1 MTQIQIPLAHKPQF
15 GLAGRRSGE
24 KTSGPESR
32 IGLHYFPDTLH
43 YREQDLA
50 TWLPEL
56 QALGVG
62 WLTLIAPSERAIP
75 EDFIRGLV
83 SAGIQPVLHFP
94 IPLTQAGRDLHLNI
108 LFENYARWGVQF
120 AALFDRPNLRSSWPS
135 AAWTQTDLVE
145 RFLDFFLPHANAAF
159 QSGLAPVFAPLEPG
173 GDYWDTA
180 FLQTA
185 LRGLERRGQHRLV
198 ESLGLSAFAWSSNQP
213 LDWGAG
219 GPERWPA
226 SQPYFTPPNSQDQL
240 GFRIFEW
247 YLAIAQA
254 ETGLSL
260 PVILLRTGNRLEKG
274 LQGDPGALQKH
285 TEQNLAIAEL
295 LSKAPKLKKSPSAAF
310 SSRAQNEEELPDEAI
325 EQVLCANFWL
335 LSASHESPHAPN
347 AWYHAQGGNL
357 PVVNALKQW
366 SALRGKPE
374 EITGKGRQFGEISP
388 GAHPIEHYLLL
399 PLYAWGVADWDLEA
413 IKPFLQQHH
422 PTVGF
427 SVYEA
432 RLARRVTIFG
442 DGANLSPDSLTILRL
457 AGCQV
462 ERLGQDGTLLAQS
475 E

>member
-1 MTQIQIPLAHKPQF
+1 MTQIQNPLAHNPQTGPANRTAGGKPT
-15 GLAGRRSGE
+15 GA
-24 KTSGPESR
+24 KSR
-32 IGLHYFPDTLH
+32 LGLHYYPDTFH

-50 TWLPEL
+50 TWLAEL

-94 IPLTQAGRDLHLNI
+94 IPLNQAGRDLHLNV
-108 LFENYARWGVQF
+108 LFENYGRWGVKYS
-120 AALFDRPNLRSSWPS
+120 ALFDRPNLRSSWPA
-135 AAWTQTDLVE
+135 AAWAQTDLVE
-145 RFLDFFLPHANAAF
+145 RFLDFFLPHANAAL

-185 LRGLERRGQHRLV
+185 LRSMERRGQHRLV
-198 ESLGLSAFAWSSNQP
+198 ESLGLSAFAWTNNQP

-226 SQPYFTPPNSQDQL
+226 SQPYYTPPNSQDQL
-240 GFRIFEW
+240 GFRIFDW
-247 YLAIAQA
+247 YQAIAQA
-254 ETGLSL
+254 ETGLAM
-260 PVILLRTGNRLEKG
+260 PIILLRAGSRLEKG

-285 TEQNLAIAEL
+285 AEQNLAIAEL
-295 LSKAPKLKKSPSAAF
+295 LSKARPEVKSPTALFSAQ
-310 SSRAQNEEELPDEAI
+310 STGEEELPDETLDS
-325 EQVLCANFWL
+325 VLCANFWL
-335 LSASHESPHAPN
+335 LSADPESPYVSN
-347 AWYHAQGGNL
+347 AWYQPQGGNL

-366 SALRGKPE
+366 SALQGKPAE
-374 EITGKGRQFGEISP
+374 TTGKGNPEVEISL

-442 DGANLSPDSLTILRL
+442 EGTNLSPDSLTILRL

-462 ERLGQDGTLLAQS
+462 ERLGQDGTLLAQG
-475 E
+475 